1 MLREL
6 PYVPKFEF
14 VHVGIPVTMRA
25 ARILLTG
32 EDVGSQLVKNR
43 DITQNARKRRTEGAQ
58 FRSGPQGMNSKILP
72 VSISGTFLLHAQLKV
87 LS

>member
-43 DITQNARKRRTEGAQ
+43 DSTQN
-58 FRSGPQGMNSKILP
+58 P
-72 VSISGTFLLHAQLKV
+72 
-87 LS
+87 